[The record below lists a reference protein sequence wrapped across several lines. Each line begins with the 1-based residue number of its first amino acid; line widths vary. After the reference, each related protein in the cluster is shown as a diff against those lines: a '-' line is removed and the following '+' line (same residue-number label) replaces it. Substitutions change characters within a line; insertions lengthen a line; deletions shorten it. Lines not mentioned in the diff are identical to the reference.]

1 MGLVFAFIL
10 SLNYV
15 TARPQAAGET
25 PEITKETKICEE
37 PRDGDSFSLCHFY
50 NWFTDLSNLIRTTGD
65 LWRWGV
71 TWNHLSRVSANILM
85 MLLTTWM
92 TIMRRE
98 SEVDMKILDKN
109 QSDFR
114 RFKLKSCKNIIVEQ
128 TRLYKPLH
136 IYNFLIQHR
145 GHKRLFQLGL

>member
-1 MGLVFAFIL
+1 MGSSWCSVNTYTNIIMKSLLVFAFIL

-50 NWFTDLSNLIRTTGD
+50 NWFTDLS
-65 LWRWGV
+65 
-71 TWNHLSRVSANILM
+71 ANILM

-98 SEVDMKILDKN
+98 SEVDMTGSKDHLLTWLKKCLTPTPKT
-109 QSDFR
+109 R
-114 RFKLKSCKNIIVEQ
+114 RNNSS
-128 TRLYKPLH
+128 
-136 IYNFLIQHR
+136 
-145 GHKRLFQLGL
+145 

>member
-1 MGLVFAFIL
+1 MGSSWCSVNTYTNIIMKSLLVFAFIL

-65 LWRWGV
+65 VVEWGV

-85 MLLTTWM
+85 MLLTIWM

-98 SEVDMKILDKN
+98 SEVDMTGSKDPLWTWLKKCLTPTPKT
-109 QSDFR
+109 R
-114 RFKLKSCKNIIVEQ
+114 RNNS
-128 TRLYKPLH
+128 T
-136 IYNFLIQHR
+136 
-145 GHKRLFQLGL
+145 

>member
-1 MGLVFAFIL
+1 MNLHLLVLHSSWCSVNTYTNIIMKSLLVFAFIL

-65 LWRWGV
+65 VVEMGGDMEPSLKGV
-71 TWNHLSRVSANILM
+71 SKHFDDAADYLDDYHEEGVRSGYDWVKGPL
-85 MLLTTWM
+85 
-92 TIMRRE
+92 
-98 SEVDMKILDKN
+98 VDMVEEMFDTNTKDK
-109 QSDFR
+109 
-114 RFKLKSCKNIIVEQ
+114 KE
-128 TRLYKPLH
+128 
-136 IYNFLIQHR
+136 
-145 GHKRLFQLGL
+145 